1 MSLQVEKL
9 ENNTAKLTIE
19 VPAEELDKAIQ
30 KAYQKNKNK
39 FNVPGFRKGKVPYAM
54 IEKMYGAG
62 VFYEEAANDL
72 IPEAYAN
79 AAAESEL
86 EIVARPE
93 ISVTQI
99 EKGKPFV
106 FEAEVTLKPEVK
118 LGEYKGIKVEKA
130 DTKVTAKEV
139 NAELDKIKEQNAR
152 LVAADDKAIEEGD
165 QATIDFEGFVD
176 GVAFEGGKGEDYPLT
191 IGSHS
196 FIDTFEDQLVGK
208 KVGEEVEVNVTF
220 PEEYQA
226 KELAGKP
233 AMFKVTI
240 KEIKVKEYPK
250 VDDEFAQ
257 EVSEFDTLAEYKAD
271 IKKGLVAKKKE
282 AAAAEKESKVIEE
295 IVKNSEM
302 DIPEK
307 MIEAQAQQM
316 VEEFAQNIAMQGI
329 SFDQYMQ
336 FTGSTVEQLLEQ
348 VKPQAK
354 ARIESSLV
362 LEEVVKAEKI
372 EATDEEFEK
381 LFKVCK
387 EKEITLLVDEAY
399 HYFYPK
405 TFIKYALNNR
415 RVFVTRTFSKLF
427 SMAGCRLG
435 YVCGHPE
442 DIKYVQKFCT
452 PHNTNAFAML
462 FAEKILTT
470 PGMVDGLIVKFNEGR
485 SYLLNTLDRNG
496 YRHKGEAGNFLFIE
510 PKTCAKT
517 IVERMKNE
525 KNILIKEYQNVGEFG
540 NCLRVSIGEK
550 QYMKIFMNALL
561 EIDK

>member
-9 ENNTAKLTIE
+9 EKNMAKLTIE
-19 VPAEELDKAIQ
+19 APADEFEKAVE
-30 KAYQKNKNK
+30 KSYQKNKNRMS
-39 FNVPGFRKGKVPYAM
+39 VPGFRKGKVPRKM
-54 IEKMYGAG
+54 LEKMYGAQI
-62 VFYEEAANDL
+62 FFEDAINDL
-72 IPEAYAN
+72 IPEVYSREVT
-79 AAAESEL
+79 AAEDL
-86 EIVARPE
+86 EIVSQPKIEVTQAEAGQSFIFTAEVALKPAVELGQYKGLAVEKDSVEVTDEDVAAELEKVRKE
-93 ISVTQI
+93 NSRTISV
-99 EKGKPFV
+99 EDR
-106 FEAEVTLKPEVK
+106 A
-118 LGEYKGIKVEKA
+118 VE
-130 DTKVTAKEV
+130 D
-139 NAELDKIKEQNAR
+139 
-152 LVAADDKAIEEGD
+152 GD
-165 QATIDFEGFVD
+165 IATIDFEGFID
-176 GVAFEGGKGEDYPLT
+176 GEAFEGGKGTDYPLT

-196 FIDTFEDQLVGK
+196 FIDTFEEQLVGK
-208 KVGEEVEVNVTF
+208 NLNEEVEVNVTF
-220 PEEYQA
+220 PEDYQA

-271 IKKGLVAKKKE
+271 IKKDLVAKKKE

-381 LFKVCK
+381 ELEDMASRYQMEK
-387 EKEITLLVDEAY
+387 EKVAELLSDDDKKNLRNDICLKKAA
-399 HYFYPK
+399 K
-405 TFIKYALNNR
+405 
-415 RVFVTRTFSKLF
+415 FVTSK
-427 SMAGCRLG
+427 
-435 YVCGHPE
+435 
-442 DIKYVQKFCT
+442 
-452 PHNTNAFAML
+452 
-462 FAEKILTT
+462 
-470 PGMVDGLIVKFNEGR
+470 
-485 SYLLNTLDRNG
+485 
-496 YRHKGEAGNFLFIE
+496 
-510 PKTCAKT
+510 AK
-517 IVERMKNE
+517 
-525 KNILIKEYQNVGEFG
+525 
-540 NCLRVSIGEK
+540 
-550 QYMKIFMNALL
+550 
-561 EIDK
+561 

>member
-220 PEEYQA
+220 PEEYHA
-226 KELAGKP
+226 ENLAGKP
-233 AMFKVTI
+233 VVFKV
-240 KEIKVKEYPK
+240 KVNEVKVKELPELNEDNKGQVPSGNQIELRNVSFAYEKETVLQNISLVFQEKEK
-250 VDDEFAQ
+250 VAIVGPSGAGKTTIANLLARFWD
-257 EVSEFDTLAEYKAD
+257 VSE
-271 IKKGLVAKKKE
+271 
-282 AAAAEKESKVIEE
+282 
-295 IVKNSEM
+295 
-302 DIPEK
+302 
-307 MIEAQAQQM
+307 
-316 VEEFAQNIAMQGI
+316 
-329 SFDQYMQ
+329 
-336 FTGSTVEQLLEQ
+336 GSILIGGVDYRNLPL
-348 VKPQAK
+348 
-354 ARIESSLV
+354 SSLMSRISYV
-362 LEEVVKAEKI
+362 TQDTFLFNLSILENI
-372 EATDEEFEK
+372 RLGNPSATDEQVIAAATQAQCAEFIDALQEGYHTIVGNDGIK
-381 LFKVCK
+381 LSGGQRQRIIIARAILKNAP
-387 EKEITLLVDEAY
+387 ILILDEATAY
-399 HYFYPK
+399 TDMENQHKIQVSLQELCREK
-405 TFIKYALNNR
+405 TLIVIAHR
-415 RVFVTRTFSKLF
+415 
-427 SMAGCRLG
+427 
-435 YVCGHPE
+435 
-442 DIKYVQKFCT
+442 
-452 PHNTNAFAML
+452 
-462 FAEKILTT
+462 LTT
-470 PGMVDGLIVKFNEGR
+470 IKNCDKIVVLNGGR
-485 SYLLNTLDRNG
+485 VAAVGSHEELL
-496 YRHKGEAGNFLFIE
+496 
-510 PKTCAKT
+510 KTCAVYQKMWSIYFEEDST
-517 IVERMKNE
+517 QLAGKAEVE
-525 KNILIKEYQNVGEFG
+525 V
-540 NCLRVSIGEK
+540 C
-550 QYMKIFMNALL
+550 
-561 EIDK
+561 

>member
-226 KELAGKP
+226 KELAGKE
-233 AMFKVTI
+233 AIFKCAVKKI
-240 KEIKVKEYPK
+240 EAKELPEL
-250 VDDEFAQ
+250 DDDFAKD
-257 EVSEFDTLAEYKAD
+257 VSEFDTLAEYKEHVKTNLEDKKAD
-271 IKKGLVAKKKE
+271 EAKRAKE
-282 AAAAEKESKVIEE
+282 DAAVDKAIE
-295 IVKNSEM
+295 NAQM
-302 DIPEK
+302 DIPEA
-307 MIEAQAQQM
+307 MLMTQCRQM
-316 VEEFAQNIAMQGI
+316 LDDFSRRMQSQGL
-329 SFDQYMQ
+329 SMDQYFQ
-336 FTGSTVEQLLEQ
+336 FTGMTADKMMEDM
-348 VKPQAK
+348 KPQALK
-354 ARIESSLV
+354 RIQTRLV
-362 LEEVVKAEKI
+362 LEKVAEVENI
-372 EATDEEFEK
+372 QPTEEE
-381 LFKVCK
+381 VN
-387 EKEITLLVDEAY
+387 EEISKMAEAY
-399 HYFYPK
+399 K
-405 TFIKYALNNR
+405 MEAD
-415 RVFVTRTFSKLF
+415 KLKELLGERELEQMKKD
-427 SMAGCRLG
+427 MA
-435 YVCGHPE
+435 
-442 DIKYVQKFCT
+442 VQKAVT
-452 PHNTNAFAML
+452 VIADA
-462 FAEKILTT
+462 
-470 PGMVDGLIVKFNEGR
+470 
-485 SYLLNTLDRNG
+485 
-496 YRHKGEAGNFLFIE
+496 
-510 PKTCAKT
+510 AKE
-517 IVERMKNE
+517 V
-525 KNILIKEYQNVGEFG
+525 
-540 NCLRVSIGEK
+540 
-550 QYMKIFMNALL
+550 
-561 EIDK
+561 